1 MKEIH
6 NFISDKESN
15 SLINFHKENFN
26 LDNSYSKKHR
36 ETEVLQFMKMP
47 KNSLIDDV
55 YFILNKF

>member
-55 YFILNKF
+55 YFI